1 MARSRRNRSRRRLR
15 SSRFQRRNVGVRKLS
30 SAPPRLSITANT
42 RRLLLPFNSNVS
54 GVTSSTLNLTFS
66 GIFNYPPNR
75 GLVYQYTEVKVHR
88 VRVYWQSDN
97 GTSDA
102 GSACLVVSDFDENS
116 SSATTDFGELMSY
129 PGAMTRKVW
138 QNVSNVWF
146 PTEPTDRNWMKVDDT
161 GELLTVL
168 VRHSVATGKL
178 FGRIMCLCSVVTIPN
193 IDIILEISVAALL

>member
-1 MARSRRNRSRRRLR
+1 
-15 SSRFQRRNVGVRKLS
+15 
-30 SAPPRLSITANT
+30 
-42 RRLLLPFNSNVS
+42 LLPFNSNVS

-97 GTSDA
+97 GTFDA
-102 GSACLVVSDFDENS
+102 DSVCLVVSDFDENS

-146 PTEPTDRNWMKVDDT
+146 PTEPTDRNWMKVDET

-193 IDIILEISVAALL
+193 IDITLEISVAALL

>member
-97 GTSDA
+97 GTYDA

-129 PGAMTRKVW
+129 PSAMTRKVW